1 MKRFYAFLLAIFIL
15 NTVLAQEA
23 TDEAALQEKYQ
34 AALEYIS
41 AYQFEP
47 ALALLRVC
55 HETDP
60 QNPDYLLR
68 MAYCS
73 NQLGRYFDAKS
84 HYNKVLKLD
93 FKNIQALSS
102 LGSIYERENNYQE
115 ALLYYQAFAKTDST
129 NSFAFKRCGNA
140 ALKLGQTIEAIRNLL
155 KARVLNPTDMEVIE
169 QLSSLAIAAGQLKDA
184 EKLLDEGLE
193 IDGNN
198 IRLLQNQA
206 RLYTKRKD
214 YRLAADAIEKTL
226 YQGDTTDYN
235 QMLLAI
241 SYCQLD
247 SITKAIYHL
256 EHLVNRKKDTEQTHE
271 YLGFVYRKKGDL
283 LRSQFHY
290 EIAIKLAIS
299 EKIDAY
305 YANLGETLEKQ
316 GKHREAIAQY
326 EKAYSY
332 NEKAAYLF
340 CIGYNHD
347 LAYKDRRAALKYYK
361 QYLATKDKEYQD
373 YTLKRVE
380 ELKNIT
386 K

>member
-1 MKRFYAFLLAIFIL
+1 MKRFYAFLLVILIF
-15 NTVLAQEA
+15 NFAGAQEA
-23 TDEAALQEKYQ
+23 TDEVALQEKYQ
-34 AALEYIS
+34 AALEFIS

-55 HETDP
+55 HETDS

-68 MAYCS
+68 MGYCCT
-73 NQLGRYFDAKS
+73 QLGRYFDAKS
-84 HYNKVLKLD
+84 HYSAVLKLD

-102 LGSIYERENNYQE
+102 LGSIYERENNYRE
-115 ALLYYQAFAKTDST
+115 ALLYYRQFAATDST
-129 NSFAFKRCGNA
+129 NSVAYKRCGNA
-140 ALKLGQTIEAIRNLL
+140 ALKLGQTIDAIHNLL
-155 KARVLNPTDMEVIE
+155 KTRVLNPSDMEVIE
-169 QLSSLAIAAGQLKDA
+169 QLSSLAIAAGQLEDA

-214 YRLAADAIEKTL
+214 YRLVADAIEKTL
-226 YQGDTTDYN
+226 YQGDTSDYY

-247 SITKAIYHL
+247 SFDKAIYHL
-256 EHLVNRKKDTEQTHE
+256 EDLVSRKKDTEQTHE
-271 YLGFVYRKKGDL
+271 YLGFAYRKNGDL
-283 LRSQFHY
+283 PLSQLHY
-290 EIAIKLAIS
+290 ETAIKMGIS

-316 GKHREAIAQY
+316 GKHKEAIEKY

-332 NEKAAYLF
+332 NPKPEYLF
-340 CIGYNHD
+340 FLGFNSD
-347 LAYKDRRAALKYYK
+347 SAFKDKRVALKYYK
-361 QYLATKDKEYQD
+361 RYLASKHKDYAD
-373 YTLKRVE
+373 YTQKRTE
-380 ELKNIT
+380 ELKNIA